1 MIIRRWSAMAT
12 PEGARD
18 CEEHFRSSVAP
29 TLAGMAGYRG
39 AYLLRRSV
47 GDLVEIT
54 VLGKWDSLDAV
65 RGFAGQD
72 TSRVVVEPRA
82 VEVLVSYDAEAT
94 HHEVV
99 LTEDGGQH

>member
-54 VLGKWDSLDAV
+54 VLGKWDSTPSTRFVAS
-65 RGFAGQD
+65 RGRTPPGWS
-72 TSRVVVEPRA
+72 TSHGRSRCSCPMTPRRPITK
-82 VEVLVSYDAEAT
+82 SC
-94 HHEVV
+94 
-99 LTEDGGQH
+99 